1 MGRMKDLFIDLQ
13 NDYGYNLEDLPE
25 GYSTE
30 EYIAAAINE
39 KEAQE
44 QLFCQQY
51 KSSKQ
56 SQ

>member
-25 GYSTE
+25 GFSME
-30 EYIAAAINE
+30 EYIAAAIKE

-56 SQ
+56 